1 MRNRIFIGV
10 ILLCAVICI
19 NSCES
24 KEALMPVSSGNG
36 GGGSGGSKWPAGC
49 DSTNL
54 TYSGG
59 IDSIINTQC
68 AVAGGCHLPKSGTA
82 AANFNSYA
90 GVTAYTSGGA
100 SSMFYQRLE
109 GKGGALMPS
118 SAQPGWDPCMKLRLE
133 QWVINGAP
141 Q

>member
-1 MRNRIFIGV
+1 MRNRIFVGV

-19 NSCES
+19 NSCEN
-24 KEALMPVSSGNG
+24 KEALFPPGSSTG
-36 GGGSGGSKWPAGC
+36 GGGSIWPAGC

-54 TYSGG
+54 TYNGG

-68 AVAGGCHLPKSGTA
+68 AVAGCHVPRGGASADDFQGY
-82 AANFNSYA
+82 ANATSQ
-90 GVTAYTSGGA
+90 TSGGK

-109 GKGGALMPS
+109 GIGNLMPNTP
-118 SAQPGWDPCMKLRLE
+118 QPGWDPCMKIRLE
-133 QWVINGAP
+133 QWVLNGAP